1 MRGLVRYIDEDG
13 KVYSPFFFLEVAKRS
28 RLYPEITK
36 TVITK
41 ACKTFSNRDEKFS
54 INLSIEDILN
64 VSTIEFLIQ
73 EVKKYNLE
81 RQLIVEILE
90 SEGIDNYG
98 SVINVIENL
107 KTNGVEIAIDDFGT
121 GYSNFAYLISL
132 DINTLK
138 IDGSL
143 VKDIDTNLSSKAIVK
158 SIVSFAKELNIRT
171 VAEFVSSEN
180 IYNVIKEIGVDYA
193 QGYYLSEPI
202 PFDQLPN
209 K

>member
-1 MRGLVRYIDEDG
+1 
-13 KVYSPFFFLEVAKRS
+13 LEVAKSS

-36 TVITK
+36 TVISK
-41 ACKTFSNRDEKFS
+41 ACKTFAKRSEKFS

-73 EVKKYNLE
+73 ETKKYNLE
-81 RQLIVEILE
+81 KQLVVEILE
-90 SEGIDNYG
+90 SEGIDNYEF
-98 SVINVIENL
+98 VINVIENL

-143 VKDIDTNLSSKAIVK
+143 IKDIDTNPSSKVIVK
-158 SIVSFAKELNIRT
+158 SIVSFAKELNIIT
-171 VAEFVSSEN
+171 VAEFVSSKE
-180 IYNVIKEIGVDYA
+180 IYEVIKEIGVDLA
-193 QGYYLSEPI
+193 QGYYFSEPI
-202 PFDQLPN
+202 SLEQLPKTDEN
-209 K
+209 KI